1 MRRWRLGVA
10 VVAAGLLLAGCG
22 VAHERSARSVV
33 PDTPVELAVGSRIA
47 LPPTALEPDRR
58 ILHALNRLAYGPR
71 PGDVEH
77 VRAMGLAAWIER
89 QLEPERIPDELV
101 ERRLGAYP
109 TLRMA
114 TAELFRQ
121 FPRPDPAASTRRR
134 EAMLRGERAPG
145 GEGPMRDGMGGE
157 AGFGGP
163 PRIAAELAAARLE
176 RAVWSERQLEEVL
189 VDFWFN
195 HFNVFAGKDAVR
207 WMVSAYEREAIRP
220 HALGRFRDLVLATA
234 RHPAMLFYLD
244 NWMSV
249 RDGLIVPSG
258 PNQGQRRGLNENYA
272 RELLELHTLGVD
284 RGYNQRDVVET
295 ARAFTGWSIDYQG
308 TRQFLY
314 RPGGHDDGEKRVLGH
329 VLPAGGGEGDGR
341 AVIDIVTRHPATAR
355 TIATK
360 LARRFVS
367 DEPPSAVIE
376 RVARAYRDTDGD
388 IRAMM
393 RALVTA
399 PDFWSEAA
407 WNAKLKKPLELV
419 ASAARALD
427 ARPGLETGR
436 RSAGFDLA
444 RATSGLGEPLF
455 HAQPPTGH
463 PDTAEAWMNTGTQL
477 ARLNFAVAL
486 AHNRLPGVR
495 IDLEGLLGGVDR
507 RRPDAVLDRLL
518 AVTLHGQV
526 SARTRETLIAQ
537 LHDAVGVLRTGGGQ
551 GAADTDVGNLAA
563 LVLGS
568 PDFQRR

>member
-1 MRRWRLGVA
+1 MRRWRIGLVVVA
-10 VVAAGLLLAGCG
+10 VGLLLAGCG

-33 PDTPVELAVGSRIA
+33 PDTPVGLPVGSRLT
-47 LPPTALEPDRR
+47 LPLTTLDPDRQV
-58 ILHALNRLAYGPR
+58 LHVLSRLAYGPR
-71 PGDVEH
+71 PGDVER

-109 TLRMA
+109 TLRMT
-114 TAELFRQ
+114 TAELFQ
-121 FPRPDPAASTRRR
+121 EFPRPDPAASTRRR
-134 EAMLRGERAPG
+134 EAMLSGEA
-145 GEGPMRDGMGGE
+145 PMRDAMAGE
-157 AGFGGP
+157 AGLGGP
-163 PRIAAELAAARLE
+163 PRIATELAAARLE

-284 RGYNQRDVVET
+284 GGYTQADIVET

-314 RPGGHDDGEKRVLGH
+314 RPGAHDDGEKRVLGH
-329 VLPAGGGEGDGR
+329 ALPAGGGEGDGL

-367 DEPPSAVIE
+367 DQPPLAVVD
-376 RVARAYRDTDGD
+376 RVARAYRDTDGHV
-388 IRAMM
+388 RAMM

-399 PDFWSEAA
+399 PEFWSEAA

-427 ARPGLETGR
+427 ARPGSEIGR
-436 RSAGFDLA
+436 RSAGFHLA
-444 RATSGLGEPLF
+444 RATSRLGEPLF
-455 HAQPPTGH
+455 YAQPPTGH
-463 PDTAEAWMNTGTQL
+463 PDTAEAWMNTGTLL

-495 IDLEGLLGGVDR
+495 VDLEGLLGDADR
-507 RRPDAVLDRLL
+507 RRPEAVLDRLL

-537 LHDAVGVLRTGGGQ
+537 LHDAAGVRRTAGGQ

>member
-1 MRRWRLGVA
+1 M
-10 VVAAGLLLAGCG
+10 AGGAG
-22 VAHERSARSVV
+22 
-33 PDTPVELAVGSRIA
+33 P
-47 LPPTALEPDRR
+47 
-58 ILHALNRLAYGPR
+58 
-71 PGDVEH
+71 
-77 VRAMGLAAWIER
+77 
-89 QLEPERIPDELV
+89 
-101 ERRLGAYP
+101 
-109 TLRMA
+109 
-114 TAELFRQ
+114 
-121 FPRPDPAASTRRR
+121 
-134 EAMLRGERAPG
+134 
-145 GEGPMRDGMGGE
+145 
-157 AGFGGP
+157 GGP

-258 PNQGQRRGLNENYA
+258 PNQGRRRGLNENYA

-284 RGYNQRDVVET
+284 GGYTQRDVVET

-314 RPGGHDDGEKRVLGH
+314 RPRAHDGGEKRVLGH
-329 VLPAGGGEGDGR
+329 VLAAGGGEGDGL

-367 DEPPSAVIE
+367 DEPPPAVVD

-399 PDFWSEAA
+399 PEFWSEAA

-427 ARPGLETGR
+427 ARPGPETGP
-436 RSAGFDLA
+436 RSAGFHLA
-444 RATSGLGEPLF
+444 RATSRLGERLF
-455 HAQPPTGH
+455 YAQPPTGH
-463 PDTAEAWMNTGTQL
+463 PDTAEAWMNTGTLL

-495 IDLEGLLGGVDR
+495 VDLEGLLGDVDR
-507 RRPDAVLDRLL
+507 RRPEAVLDRLL

-537 LHDAVGVLRTGGGQ
+537 LRDAAGVRRTAGGQ